1 MLAQGRRRPRRRGDL
16 PQGDW
21 AIYPNKTER
30 WGLQVARTLH
40 GTAGCWFSPPYV
52 GAKERSLRPI
62 GERYAEIVAEHGF
75 LLED

>member
-1 MLAQGRRRPRRRGDL
+1 M
-16 PQGDW
+16 
-21 AIYPNKTER
+21 
-30 WGLQVARTLH
+30 ARTLH